1 MMMEYFTAMLI
12 VYTLRDVQFEAEIY
26 YESERKC
33 GDAMMDGIEFYK
45 TIYKHERDTLIRCI
59 PTDIPSTSPRPKLRK
74 TN

>member
-1 MMMEYFTAMLI
+1 MEYFTAMLI

-26 YESERKC
+26 YETERLC
-33 GDAMMDGIEFYK
+33 GDALMDGSDFFK

-59 PTDIPSTSPRPKLRK
+59 PTDIPSKSSRPRLRR